1 MRVSRSKF
9 VVTALVF
16 TVATSGCAVP
26 QHSNTLLFAT
36 NTAVALDVSANAT
49 TAAPNITIGYKRQ
62 EMAWVPLLANQAGP
76 GKSERK
82 PADCPAGAAV
92 TKDDPCVFL
101 GRDGESVDAYSVLA
115 TFSGTAAASGSGG
128 STSPS
133 SGASGS
139 IAQFFATGMAAR
151 LLAEKGGAQLVNTS
165 VTQTAD
171 QIVNNWQKQEQSDDQ
186 KLDAYFN
193 NPANFAQLRD
203 ALVAKSKWNNTPT
216 GDAIKQLP
224 DKAAFMDWVRRNF
237 AAHDLAA
244 AVPDAGGAGSVQSA
258 PLPTPAPAAAPSIV
272 TPPATSGESPGAA
285 TGQPASTSGSPPVD
299 LPSAPPIPKQ

>member
-1 MRVSRSKF
+1 MRISRSHL
-9 VVTALVF
+9 VVAALIF

-62 EMAWVPLLANQAGP
+62 EMAWVPLLANQAGS
-76 GKSERK
+76 GNSQRK
-82 PADCPAGAAV
+82 PADCPAGTAV
-92 TKDDPCVFL
+92 SKDDPCVFL

-133 SGASGS
+133 SNASGS

-165 VTQTAD
+165 VTQTDD
-171 QIVNNWQKQEQSDDQ
+171 QIVTKWQKQEQSDDQ

-193 NPANFAQLRD
+193 NVANFSQLRD

-224 DKAAFMDWVRRNF
+224 DKAAFMDWVHRNF
-237 AAHDLAA
+237 AAHDLAV
-244 AVPDAGGAGSVQSA
+244 AVPDAGGAGSAQPA
-258 PLPTPAPAAAPSIV
+258 PLSTPPPAAAPSIV
-272 TPPATSGESPGAA
+272 TPPATSGGTAGAA
-285 TGQPASTSGSPPVD
+285 GGQPASLSDGPPVD
-299 LPSAPPIPKQ
+299 LPPASAIPQQ